1 MNVNPAA
8 PTRPCTVSREV
19 DCSKTLPPE
28 KRGPYCTQVSK
39 LLRFVSLLAAAV
51 VFGLTLSHVLES
63 AGSRGLDGATW
74 LTVQHSFYGGFA
86 IVGGVFEVI
95 GLVATTTDA
104 IYRRRRLRAAAAPAF
119 AALCFLGALLSY
131 FFGNRPVNGKV
142 QIWTSATLPGDWSSY
157 RETWETAH
165 AVSAL
170 LSALALLVLLVA
182 TIWPL
187 ADHTD

>member
-1 MNVNPAA
+1 
-8 PTRPCTVSREV
+8 
-19 DCSKTLPPE
+19 
-28 KRGPYCTQVSK
+28 VSK
-39 LLRFVSLLAAAV
+39 LLRFISVLAAAL

-86 IVGGVFEVI
+86 VVGGVAEAV

-104 IYRRRRLRAAAAPAF
+104 IYRRRRLRAAAPAF
-119 AALCFLGALLSY
+119 AALCFLGTLLSY
-131 FFGNRPVNGKV
+131 FFGNRPVNSKV
-142 QIWTSATLPGDWSSY
+142 QIWTSATLPADWSSY

-170 LSALALLVLLVA
+170 FSALGLLVLLVA
-182 TIWPL
+182 TIWPP

>member
-1 MNVNPAA
+1 M
-8 PTRPCTVSREV
+8 
-19 DCSKTLPPE
+19 
-28 KRGPYCTQVSK
+28 
-39 LLRFVSLLAAAV
+39 
-51 VFGLTLSHVLES
+51 FGLTLSHVLES

-104 IYRRRRLRAAAAPAF
+104 IYRRRRLRATAAPAI

-131 FFGNRPVNGKV
+131 FFGNRPVNSKV
-142 QIWTSATLPGDWSSY
+142 QIWTSATLPADWSSY

-170 LSALALLVLLVA
+170 LSALTLLVLLVA
-182 TIWPL
+182 TIWPP